1 MKESIRIL
9 AIGDVYGKPGRNTY
23 REKALALKEKYH
35 PHLIIVN
42 GENSAGGRG
51 INEKAY
57 RAIKEAGADVIT
69 TGNHIFDNKGYE
81 EVIDREDVIVAYNF
95 PPESP
100 GNRIFSK
107 EIMGRKV
114 YVITLL
120 GRVFMDP
127 RVDCPFRKA
136 LEARERDPDG
146 IFIVDFHAEATSEK
160 TALGFHLDG
169 KYALVFGTHTHVQTA
184 DEKILPG
191 GTAYITDIGMTG
203 SMLSVIGADPEKTVP
218 RFMYP
223 HYREKADPCKK
234 DLRVQGIYVEV
245 DPEIGRAIHIERF
258 EI

>member
-1 MKESIRIL
+1 MKEYIRIL
-9 AIGDVYGKPGRNTY
+9 AIGDIYGKPGRNIY
-23 REKALALKEKYH
+23 REKAPLLREKYR
-35 PHLIIVN
+35 PHLTIVN

-51 INEKAY
+51 INGKAY

-69 TGNHIFDNKGYE
+69 TGNHIFDNRGFE
-81 EVIDREDVIVAYNF
+81 EVIDKPDVIVAYNF
-95 PPESP
+95 PEESP
-100 GNRIFSK
+100 GNRIFST
-107 EIMGRKV
+107 EILGKRV

-127 RVDCPFRKA
+127 RVECPFRKSLQA
-136 LEARERDPDG
+136 MESDPDG
-146 IFIVDFHAEATSEK
+146 IYILDFHAEATSEK

-203 SMLSVIGADPEKTVP
+203 GTLSVIGADPEKIVP

-223 HYREKADPCKK
+223 HYREKAEPCKK
-234 DLRVQGIYVEV
+234 NLMVQGIYVEI
-245 DPEIGRAIHIERF
+245 DPETGKAVYIERF
-258 EI
+258 GI